1 MLKTPCNTQPLVTS
15 FSFHTHLLQE
25 QHPRQKIK
33 ALTCCRINI
42 SFCPHSKGEI
52 HPKSKVQG
60 PAPVFT
66 GLADSSLDAPE
77 QEVGCFYFHLLNR
90 EDRGMAPFCPS
101 ALGSGQASGGLG
113 ETPALGWGCQGR
125 EGCSEGHALAK
136 PC

>member
-1 MLKTPCNTQPLVTS
+1 MLKTPCNTQPLLTS

-25 QHPRQKIK
+25 QHPRQQIK

-90 EDRGMAPFCPS
+90 ENRGDGSLLSICT
-101 ALGSGQASGGLG
+101 GEWSGQWRPWRNPSPRVGLPG
-113 ETPALGWGCQGR
+113 QGR
-125 EGCSEGHALAK
+125 ML
-136 PC
+136 